1 MQPETLNWSIQA
13 TPTVHPPGFTPFP
26 HPMLIRL
33 RDEWRGVRFSLSV
46 LLLVSS
52 VQVAGPWEGL
62 AQMPSTGLPKVANA
76 IRVSQGEIQ
85 VDGRLDEAAWSR
97 AIPTTDF
104 VQKEPV
110 EGAPPTERTEV
121 RFVYD
126 DGGLYLGARMSSS
139 QGRRGIQAP
148 LGRRDSPYSPSAG
161 PATGGFPGGGFRGGG
176 FQSPGSGGPELAD
189 YILIS
194 LDTFFDRRTA
204 YSYGVTASG
213 VRIDH
218 QHLSDSESDI
228 DPRYDPVWEARV
240 SIDDTGWTA
249 EMWIPFGQLRFN
261 DGSTLVWGLNIHR
274 WIPLKN
280 EDDYWVAVPRT
291 EDAWSSR
298 FGTLEIESIR
308 QTSRLELLPYAAG
321 GSTISGDRD
330 RRNPFVDDLNLKGNI
345 GANLKMGLG
354 SNLTLDATF
363 FPDFGQVE
371 VDPAVI
377 NLSDTETLF
386 PERRPFFTEGSNL
399 LRGSQI
405 NYFYSRRVGS
415 PPPGQASGDFVDIP
429 GETTILGAAKLTGRL
444 PSGTSVGI
452 LGAVTGEE
460 HARTFD
466 VDPGGSGGG
475 ALEEVRVAPRTAWG
489 MARIQQEFGEAGSTA
504 AIMFNGVHRDLEDG
518 DPLAT
523 QLRRNAWM
531 VGGDA
536 LWRIAGGGYEVS
548 VEGGLTGIAG
558 SEEAILRAQ
567 HGSER
572 YLQRPDAD
580 HVQVDSSRT
589 SLSGAKATLSAR
601 KISGAHW
608 LWDARADLESPEVT
622 FNDIGFLGAGDGITA
637 GGSLTYRETVPG
649 ELLRSY
655 SFTVNQNNEWNFGGD
670 KQSTRLG
677 GSTELRLNNYWTTQ
691 ASVNYSLRSQNQR
704 LTRGGP
710 SMEAP
715 QNWQASLGLRSNPS
729 AETRWRAGASYGQ
742 DELGGWSSDVNAE
755 ISLVPAPRWQVS
767 FLPSFE
773 RRVDSRQYVTF
784 RDGGYPATYGGRY
797 IFTFTDRTTLAIETR
812 LNFTLQPDL
821 NLELYAQPF
830 AASGRF
836 FDFGELE
843 AAGSGFL
850 RTYGTDG
857 TTTNR
862 QENGSLEVRDGENAF
877 VIPNQDFNIRS
888 FRSTAVLSWE
898 WRPGST
904 LFLVWQ
910 QARSRRLDVGNGAGL
925 GDLFGSLAVAGDN
938 FFAIK
943 VSYWIGL

>member
-1 MQPETLNWSIQA
+1 MNTMVRNLGEPEKMIGHPYPTLVRS
-13 TPTVHPPGFTPFP
+13 
-26 HPMLIRL
+26 
-33 RDEWRGVRFSLSV
+33 RDGWRGVRLPLSV

-52 VQVAGPWEGL
+52 VQATVPPEGL
-62 AQMPSTGLPKVANA
+62 AQMPPTGLLKEANA
-76 IRVSQGEIQ
+76 IRVPPGDIQ
-85 VDGRLDEAAWSR
+85 VDGRLDEAAWGR
-97 AIPTTDF
+97 AMPTTDF

-110 EGAPPTERTEV
+110 EGAPPSELTEV

-126 DGGLYLGARMSSS
+126 DSGLYVGARMGSS
-139 QGRRGIQAP
+139 QGRAGIQAP
-148 LGRRDSPYSPSAG
+148 LGRRDSPYSPSRR
-161 PATGGFPGGGFRGGG
+161 PATGGFPGGGFSGRGFGSS
-176 FQSPGSGGPELAD
+176 QQGSGGPELAE
-189 YILIS
+189 YILVS
-194 LDTFFDRRTA
+194 LDTFLDRRTA

-249 EMWIPFGQLRFN
+249 EMWIPFGQLRF
-261 DGSTLVWGLNIHR
+261 DERSELVWGLNVHR

-291 EDAWSSR
+291 DDAWSSR
-298 FGTLEIESIR
+298 FGTLRGIESIL
-308 QTSRLELLPYAAG
+308 QADRLELLPYTAG
-321 GSTISGDRD
+321 GATISGDRD
-330 RRNPFVDDLNLKGNI
+330 PRNPFLDDLNLEGSV
-345 GANLKMGLG
+345 GADLKMGLG

-377 NLSDTETLF
+377 NLTDTETIF
-386 PERRPFFTEGSNL
+386 PEQRPFFTEGSNL
-399 LRGSQI
+399 LSGFET
-405 NYFYSRRVGS
+405 NYFNSRRIGNPPKGS
-415 PPPGQASGDFVDIP
+415 ASGDFVDFP
-429 GETTILGAAKLTGRL
+429 EETTILGAAKLTGRL
-444 PSGTSVGI
+444 PSGTSLGI

-460 HARTFD
+460 HAGTFD
-466 VDPGGSGGG
+466 LGPVDSDGGT
-475 ALEEVRVAPRTAWG
+475 LQEVRVAPRTAWSL
-489 MARIQQEFGEAGSTA
+489 ARIQQEFGAAGSTA
-504 AIMFNGVHRDLEDG
+504 AIMLNGVHRDIGDG

-531 VGGDA
+531 VGADV
-536 LWRIAGGGYEVS
+536 LWRIGGGVYEVS
-548 VEGGLTGIAG
+548 LEGGLTGING

-567 HGSER
+567 RGSER

-580 HVQVDSSRT
+580 YVQVDSSRT
-589 SLSGAKATLSAR
+589 SLSGGKATFSVR

-608 LWDARADLESPEVT
+608 LWDARVDLESPEVT
-622 FNDIGFLGAGDGITA
+622 FNDIGRLGTGDGITP

-649 ELLRSY
+649 DLLRSY
-655 SFTVNQNNEWNFGGD
+655 SFTVNQNNEWNFGGH
-670 KQSTRLG
+670 KQSTRMG
-677 GSTELRLNNYWTTQ
+677 GSAELTWNNFWTTQ
-691 ASVNYSLRSQNQR
+691 ASANYSLRSQNQR

-710 SMEAP
+710 SMGSP
-715 QNWQASLGLRSNPS
+715 KDWRASLSIRSNPS
-729 AETRWRAGASYGQ
+729 ATTRWSVGTAYGE
-742 DELGGWSSDVNAE
+742 DELGGWRGGVNAE

-767 FLPSFE
+767 FVPSFE
-773 RRVDSRQYVTF
+773 SQLDSRQYVTF
-784 RDGGYPATYGGRY
+784 RAGGSPATYGGRY
-797 IFTFTDRTTLAIETR
+797 IFAFIDRTTLAIETR

-843 AAGSGFL
+843 ATGSRFL
-850 RTYGTDG
+850 RSYGTDG
-857 TTTNR
+857 TTVNR
-862 QENGSLEVRDGENAF
+862 QEDGSLEVRDGEDSL
-877 VIPNQDFNIRS
+877 VIPNKDFNIRS

-910 QARSRRLDVGNGAGL
+910 QARHRRLDVGNGARI
-925 GDLFGSLAVAGDN
+925 GDLFGSIATPGDN

-943 VSYWIGL
+943 ASYWIGL